1 MAGGQGAAGG
11 GGPAPEDV
19 GPPAETV
26 GVVVIVHD
34 LAQAAAALTAAAEL
48 GVAVRLRSAPGAAG
62 YAGVGFLHALGRAVG
77 HEPIVDCGDDPGLA
91 LGALRTGCRDVAF
104 SGAAEPARRL
114 ADIAAQLGARL
125 RHETGPPPRALAV
138 APGADAGR
146 ALRAWLVPRADA

>member
-19 GPPAETV
+19 GSPEAV
-26 GVVVIVHD
+26 SVVVHD
-34 LAQAAAALTAAAEL
+34 FAQARAALAAAAEL
-48 GVAVRLRSAPGAAG
+48 GVGVRLRSAPGAAG

-77 HEPIVDCGDDPGLA
+77 HELTVDCGDDPGLV

-104 SGAAEPARRL
+104 SGAAETARRL
-114 ADIAAQLGARL
+114 ADIAAQHGARL
-125 RHETGPPPRALAV
+125 RHEAGPPPPRTLAL

-146 ALRAWLVPRADA
+146 ALRAWLLSPGA